1 MAPAGWT
8 ALARCLMLAAPS
20 WLSVDTP
27 TRAGLRAL
35 AAPDPATVW
44 IGGTDGTLLLSSDA
58 GRTWR
63 NVAPLDAAGLD
74 FRDVE
79 ARDARA
85 AVAMAAGEGDR
96 TRLYR
101 TTDGG
106 DTWATLYVGKSAEAF
121 LDAVAAADE
130 RRMYAI
136 GDPIAG
142 RFLFLASTDGG
153 ATWRERPGPA
163 ADDGEAAFAAS
174 GSCLFARG
182 TRILLATGGR
192 RARLHMSDDE
202 GATWSARDLPLPHG
216 PTSAGAFSMAFA
228 DDDHGVVVGG
238 DYKQPDASGAVAA
251 VTSDG
256 GRSWTVARRPPGGFR
271 SAVAPVPGTRGREW
285 IAVGPSGTDRSRD
298 GGHTWAPVDATALNA
313 LAVGASSR
321 WSVGPAG
328 AVRKGPDGR
337 R

>member
-106 DTWATLYVGKSAEAF
+106 DTWAKLYVG
-121 LDAVAAADE
+121 
-130 RRMYAI
+130 
-136 GDPIAG
+136 
-142 RFLFLASTDGG
+142 
-153 ATWRERPGPA
+153 
-163 ADDGEAAFAAS
+163 
-174 GSCLFARG
+174 
-182 TRILLATGGR
+182 
-192 RARLHMSDDE
+192 
-202 GATWSARDLPLPHG
+202 
-216 PTSAGAFSMAFA
+216 
-228 DDDHGVVVGG
+228 
-238 DYKQPDASGAVAA
+238 
-251 VTSDG
+251 
-256 GRSWTVARRPPGGFR
+256 
-271 SAVAPVPGTRGREW
+271 
-285 IAVGPSGTDRSRD
+285 
-298 GGHTWAPVDATALNA
+298 PVDATALNA

-328 AVRKGPDGR
+328 TVRTGPVGR